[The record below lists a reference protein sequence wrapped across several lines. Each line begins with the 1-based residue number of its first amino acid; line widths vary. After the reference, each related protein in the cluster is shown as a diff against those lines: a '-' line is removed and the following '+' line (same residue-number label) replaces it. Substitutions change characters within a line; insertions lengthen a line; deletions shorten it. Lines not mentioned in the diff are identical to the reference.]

1 MNIYMINPLLT
12 MENHS
17 KADCFLQVL
26 GEQLDKYDISWSAV
40 NNASRYFS
48 RIEKDSVVIIFN
60 DKSFSED
67 ENVKKLLCIA
77 KNKNAVIY
85 PIAMYKETRKPLDI
99 IADKQSYDVW
109 EQLRCRDLSD
119 DYLPLIARYFARK
132 LIAETNPTMYSES
145 GLIFI
150 SHKRLDGEE
159 ITAQLC
165 DVLSV
170 QFKVCKT
177 FRDVTDVKVGEEA
190 QIEID
195 KAMSRSD
202 AFVFIHTP
210 ESAESEWI
218 QKELRFAILRNIPVL
233 WVQIDNADIDKL
245 KVVPSENPHLSYGL
259 GEFND
264 NKRVTEIAAEIMERT
279 FDLIMTKSN
288 AVFDHHNVL
297 EEMFGEKIKCV
308 DSKKMIFN
316 IDVKRKGYRYP
327 QRDINQYVQ
336 LFGRTPTLPDVNCFN
351 NDLKILN
358 DQYDSSVIL
367 TDKIVKSEENN
378 NVIIE
383 SYEDFMF
390 HWDKYLQNPI
400 VNKNKEI
407 VISGAFP
414 DGEEIYKQTLTD
426 ALVIFAKS
434 ILKSGYTL
442 TFGSH
447 PTFQEL
453 FFEISNLIDPENYK
467 NRLKMYISKWFE
479 DKYTHSKDYYKANS
493 EFNEIEKESTL
504 SESLTNMRKE
514 MIQRKEVSALICL
527 GGKNKKNKSEEGI
540 REEIALAIKY
550 GIPVFIVGSVGGCS
564 SKVALEYKVDNWTGL
579 NDAPKKLNIELM
591 ESIDYFSLSQTLL
604 NYLNNKLEEN
614 N

>member
-1 MNIYMINPLLT
+1 MNIYIINPSLT

-17 KADCFLQVL
+17 KADCFVQVL
-26 GEQLDKYDISWSAV
+26 KEQFDKYDIPYCMV
-40 NNASRYFS
+40 TNAAKYFS
-48 RIEKDSVVIIFN
+48 KIESDSIIIIFN

-77 KNKNAVIY
+77 KNKNAIIY
-85 PIAMYKETRKPLDI
+85 PIAMDKETRKPLDI

-132 LIAETNPTMYSES
+132 LIAETNPTMYSEN

-159 ITAQLC
+159 ITAQLG
-165 DVLSV
+165 DVLSI
-170 QFKVCKT
+170 QFKACKT
-177 FRDVTDVKVGEEA
+177 FRDITDVKVGEEA
-190 QIEID
+190 QSEID

-233 WVQIDNADIDKL
+233 WVQIDNADINKL
-245 KVVPSENPHLSYGL
+245 KVVPSEKPHLSYGL
-259 GEFND
+259 SEFKD
-264 NKRVTEIAAEIMERT
+264 NKRVTEIAAEIMDRT

-297 EEMFGEKIKCV
+297 EEMFEEKIKCV
-308 DSKKMIFN
+308 DIKKMIFN
-316 IDVKRKGYRYP
+316 INVKRKGYRYP

-336 LFGRTPTLPDVNCFN
+336 LFGRTPISSDVSCLN
-351 NDLKILN
+351 NELKILN

-367 TDKIVKSEENN
+367 TDKIVKSEEND

-383 SYEDFMF
+383 SYEDFIF

-434 ILKSGYTL
+434 ILKSGYIL

-453 FFEISNLIDPENYK
+453 FFEISSLIDPENYK
-467 NRLKMYISKWFE
+467 DRLKMYISKWFE
-479 DKYTHSKDYYKANS
+479 DKYTYSKDYYKANS

-564 SKVALEYKVDNWTGL
+564 SKVALEYKADNWTGL
-579 NDAPKKLNIELM
+579 NDASKKLNIELM

>member
-1 MNIYMINPLLT
+1 

-17 KADCFLQVL
+17 KADCFVQVL
-26 GEQLDKYDISWSAV
+26 KEQFDKYDIPYCMV
-40 NNASRYFS
+40 TNAAKYFS
-48 RIEKDSVVIIFN
+48 KIESDSVIIIFN
-60 DKSFSED
+60 DKFFSED

-77 KNKNAVIY
+77 KNKNAIIY
-85 PIAMYKETRKPLDI
+85 PIAMDKETRKPLDI

-132 LIAETNPTMYSES
+132 LIAETNPTMYSEN

-165 DVLSV
+165 DVLSI
-170 QFKVCKT
+170 QFKACKT

-190 QIEID
+190 QSEID

-233 WVQIDNADIDKL
+233 WVQIDNADINKL
-245 KVVPSENPHLSYGL
+245 KVVPSEKPHLSYGL
-259 GEFND
+259 DEFKD
-264 NKRVTEIAAEIMERT
+264 SRRVTEIAAEIMDRT

-288 AVFDHHNVL
+288 AIFDHHNVL
-297 EEMFGEKIKCV
+297 EELFEEKIKCV

-367 TDKIVKSEENN
+367 TDKIVKSEEND

-414 DGEEIYKQTLTD
+414 DGEEIYKRTLTD

-453 FFEISNLIDPENYK
+453 FFEISTLIDPENYK

-527 GGKNKKNKSEEGI
+527 GGKNKKIKSEEGI

-564 SKVALEYKVDNWTGL
+564 SKVALEYKADNWTGL
-579 NDAPKKLNIELM
+579 NNAPKKLNIELM